1 MCCRVLPMKRDDP
14 QRGFKIAAGM
24 IKAGLARPS
33 DFDGVL
39 PDFDKPAGERCQ
51 HQRHDG
57 CQVYAL
63 RPMNCRYWNCR
74 WLVDDAGETSRP
86 DRAGY
91 VIDVMPD
98 LITVVG
104 EDGERTNVEVIQI
117 WVDPK
122 RPDAWRDNALFAYL
136 ERRGSEGK
144 AALIRFNSSDAV
156 TLLPPSM
163 SADRRWHEIAPGT
176 VRPERTPEELFEGL
190 AQCYKAEG
198 RS

>member
-63 RPMNCRYWNCR
+63 RPMGCRYWNCR
-74 WLVDDAGETSRP
+74 WLVDEAGDTSRP

-122 RPDAWRDNALFAYL
+122 RPDAWRDNALFDYL

-190 AQCYKAEG
+190 AQCYKPEG